1 MVAFTKA
8 RAAAGEDAGLS
19 RLPDDVSDVPPFGLM
34 LRHPVSG
41 KERFVPIGYS
51 RRVLFLGPL
60 ALAGRGDWALAL
72 VCIAVPVLGQILL
85 APVANK
91 FHLKRLVR
99 AGFRAV
105 STEPGR
111 ISLAEWRLGMQIP
124 RYTGRRAA

>member
-19 RLPDDVSDVPPFGLM
+19 RLPDDAAQVPPFGLL

-41 KERFVPIGYS
+41 QERFVPLGYS
-51 RRVLFLGPL
+51 RRVLLLGPL

-72 VCIAVPVLGQILL
+72 VCVVLPVLGQNLL
-85 APVANK
+85 APTANRL
-91 FHLKRLVR
+91 HLKRLIR